1 MMTFENIGR
10 GRGDFGGGTKDRKR
24 GGVETMAGRKR
35 IVRNM
40 TMQEQAEEI
49 LRRAKEKGVS
59 GNFFFVTTFQRYQ
72 VQMRILERLEE
83 EIESTGTTITKTYV
97 KGRENLCTN
106 PAIAEYN
113 KTATA
118 ANSTVS
124 TLIQI
129 IEKLSEEQVKESKL
143 FKLMEAMNDE

>member
-1 MMTFENIGR
+1 
-10 GRGDFGGGTKDRKR
+10 
-24 GGVETMAGRKR
+24 MARKR
-35 IVRNM
+35 IVKNM
-40 TMQEQAEEI
+40 SLQEQAQEI
-49 LRRAKEKGVS
+49 LRRATEKGVS
-59 GNFFFVTTFQRYQ
+59 GNFFFVTTFNRYQ
-72 VQMRILERLEE
+72 VQMQILTELEK
-83 EIESTGTTITKTYV
+83 EIKTTGTTITKTYV

-143 FKLMEAMNDE
+143 FKLMEAMGDD

>member
-1 MMTFENIGR
+1 
-10 GRGDFGGGTKDRKR
+10 
-24 GGVETMAGRKR
+24 MARKR

-40 TMQEQAEEI
+40 SLQEQATEI
-49 LRRAKEKGVS
+49 LRRATEKGVS
-59 GNFFFVTTFQRYQ
+59 GNFFFVTTFKRYQ
-72 VQMRILERLEE
+72 VQMKILTELEK
-83 EIESTGTTITKTYV
+83 EIQKTGTTITKTYV

-113 KTATA
+113 KTSTA

-129 IEKLSEEQVKESKL
+129 IDKLSEEQVKESNL
-143 FKLMEAMNDE
+143 FKLMEAMGND

>member
-1 MMTFENIGR
+1 MA
-10 GRGDFGGGTKDRKR
+10 RKR
-24 GGVETMAGRKR
+24 VVK
-35 IVRNM
+35 NM
-40 TMQEQAEEI
+40 TLQEQAEEI
-49 LRRAKEKGVS
+49 LRRATEKGVS
-59 GNFFFVTTFQRYQ
+59 GNFFFATTFKRYQ
-72 VQMRILERLEE
+72 VQLQILTNLERD
-83 EIESTGTTITKTYV
+83 IKSTGTTITKTYV

-113 KTATA
+113 KTSTA

>member
-1 MMTFENIGR
+1 
-10 GRGDFGGGTKDRKR
+10 
-24 GGVETMAGRKR
+24 MARKR
-35 IVRNM
+35 IVKNM
-40 TMQEQAEEI
+40 TLQEQANEI
-49 LRRAKEKGVS
+49 LRRATEKGVS
-59 GNFFFVTTFQRYQ
+59 GNFFFVTTFKRYQ
-72 VQMRILERLEE
+72 VQMQILTQLEK
-83 EIESTGTTITKTYV
+83 EIRETGTTITKTYV

-113 KTATA
+113 KTSTA

-143 FKLMEAMNDE
+143 FKLMEAMGDD

>member
-1 MMTFENIGR
+1 
-10 GRGDFGGGTKDRKR
+10 
-24 GGVETMAGRKR
+24 MARKR
-35 IVRNM
+35 IVKNM
-40 TMQEQAEEI
+40 TLQEQANEI
-49 LRRAKEKGVS
+49 LRRATEKGVS
-59 GNFFFVTTFQRYQ
+59 GNFFFVTTFKRYQ
-72 VQMRILERLEE
+72 VQMQILTELEK
-83 EIESTGTTITKTYV
+83 EIRNTGTTITKTYV

-113 KTATA
+113 KTSTA

-143 FKLMEAMNDE
+143 FKLMEAMGDE

>member
-1 MMTFENIGR
+1 
-10 GRGDFGGGTKDRKR
+10 
-24 GGVETMAGRKR
+24 MARKR

-40 TMQEQAEEI
+40 TLQEQAEEI
-49 LRRAKEKGVS
+49 LRRATDNGVS
-59 GNFFFVTTFQRYQ
+59 SNFFFVTTFKRYQ
-72 VQMRILERLEE
+72 VQMKILTDLER
-83 EIESTGTTITKTYV
+83 EIAKNGTTITKTYV

-113 KTATA
+113 KTSTA

-129 IEKLSEEQVKESKL
+129 IDKLSEEQVKESKL